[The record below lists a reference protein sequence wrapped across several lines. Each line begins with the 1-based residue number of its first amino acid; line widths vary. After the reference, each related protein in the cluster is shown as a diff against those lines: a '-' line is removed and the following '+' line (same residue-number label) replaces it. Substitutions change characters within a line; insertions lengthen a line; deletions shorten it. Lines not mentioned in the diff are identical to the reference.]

1 MARRL
6 AAPPSFTGGL
16 RASLRVNA
24 LYAELLIISISG
36 CARGAGRCRCSRRAL
51 PPTHSCIAAGLI
63 CPVAIC
69 MRILASAVSE
79 RTYPERYEA
88 RLSSR
93 GRRVRSLW
101 VTTAHRG
108 SMATRPQVRAR
119 GPDCAPFGIYCF
131 SCALTFLC
139 VCLVLVF
146 ASLCLCPALT
156 ASPWSVR
163 VVRPARPRGS
173 GSLLSVARGC
183 YSAGLGLAGS
193 RPSS

>member
-1 MARRL
+1 MWRALVRVARRL

-93 GRRVRSLW
+93 GRRVRSQW

-131 SCALTFLC
+131 SLC
-139 VCLVLVF
+139 ICL
-146 ASLCLCPALT
+146 SLCLLCLCLCLFVSLSCPHCFALVCPRSQ
-156 ASPWSVR
+156 AGAAAGVGQP
-163 VVRPARPRGS
+163 VVCG
-173 GSLLSVARGC
+173 
-183 YSAGLGLAGS
+183 
-193 RPSS
+193 